1 MQATETIT
9 RERRYIYN
17 GDTPTTTTGYA
28 VRPNRRGTRRKVSTF
43 NVIVLLFAMGIAGV
57 LYVSSILRVNQLV
70 YEVDQLDRR
79 LKEITV
85 TNQQLR
91 AEVSLKAARER
102 ISAIAKDRLGMQD
115 AVEPPTIIDV
125 DTREL
130 DKVK

>member
-17 GDTPTTTTGYA
+17 GDTPTATTGYA

>member
-125 DTREL
+125 DTHEL